1 MGYSIPF
8 HLTEVRARS
17 KSYVKRYDI
26 KTTGKKKRE
35 ETSCLQ
41 SCCHSINS

>member
-26 KTTGKKKRE
+26 KTTGKKKERRDIMSAE
-35 ETSCLQ
+35 LLSF
-41 SCCHSINS
+41 N